1 MTMDRSYGSDVLANL
16 ASLVASTRVACGH
29 AAWDVAG
36 IRTALH
42 RAATRPGTTTIA
54 QLAHAALAVAVDE
67 QARTPMLL
75 ANDGP
80 WWNASGMAPVVQLYR
95 RPTGRE
101 CVTCSL
107 PEEACRARDGGHE
120 FSARPVPP
128 APMPADLLRPKEDS

>member
-1 MTMDRSYGSDVLANL
+1 MTMDRSYGTDVLANL

-29 AAWDVAG
+29 AAWDIAG

-42 RAATRPGTTTIA
+42 RAAIRPGTTTIA
-54 QLAHAALAVAVDE
+54 QLAHAALAVAADPT
-67 QARTPMLL
+67 ARTPMLL

-80 WWNASGMAPVVQLYR
+80 WWNATGMAPVLNLYR

-107 PEEACRARDGGHE
+107 PEDACRARDGGHP
-120 FSARPVPP
+120 FDPRPKPK
-128 APMPADLLRPKEDS
+128 APMPVGLLDISND